1 MVSRGLPVHG
11 TVFASTNCEHCADN
25 PRGEQMA
32 LMGFIG
38 NTAKKIA
45 FWTYPRTSWQWDVL
59 CVLILVFIFLTP
71 KSWFVNTPFQRSNTT
86 QTTVV
91 MSTDVVGAQLDKP
104 EIERRARQLAGRPD
118 ASVTAVRQRRDDSG
132 RLIAYEVDIR

>member
-1 MVSRGLPVHG
+1 
-11 TVFASTNCEHCADN
+11 
-25 PRGEQMA
+25 
-32 LMGFIG
+32 MGFVVS
-38 NTAKKIA
+38 TAKKIA

-71 KSWFVNTPFQRSNTT
+71 KSWFANTAFQRTHAA

-91 MSTDVVGAQLDKP
+91 MSTDVVGTQLDRG
-104 EIERRARQLAGRPD
+104 EIERRAKQLVSRPNS
-118 ASVTAVRQRRDDSG
+118 SVTEVRERRDDAG

>member
-1 MVSRGLPVHG
+1 
-11 TVFASTNCEHCADN
+11 
-25 PRGEQMA
+25 MA

-38 NTAKKIA
+38 STAKKIA

-71 KSWFVNTPFQRSNTT
+71 KSWFVNTGFQRGETA

-91 MSTDVVGAQLDKP
+91 MSTDVVGAQLDKA
-104 EIERRARQLAGRPD
+104 EIERRAKQLAGRPD
-118 ASVTAVRQRRDDSG
+118 AAVTAVRERRDDTG
-132 RLIAYEVDIR
+132 KLIAYEVDIR